1 MRIKNQCVLCS
12 PGSPPFL
19 DFMNQKTI
27 LKEAKKLKR
36 KFLNYKNAWNK
47 RNPDKIKAYNQSY
60 YKKNRKRILTA
71 RKIAWKITQSI
82 LKKI

>member
-60 YKKNRKRILTA
+60 YKKTESGFWLPVKSLEKSLN
-71 RKIAWKITQSI
+71 QY
-82 LKKI
+82 